1 MDVTFYFDPACP
13 WTWRASRWLT
23 TTAPERDLSVQW
35 RAFSL
40 SILNEGRAP
49 EQYRDPLAAS
59 TKALRLVEALRAA
72 GRSNDVARFYTEMG
86 IRSHDAGTALSED
99 IVRAAVDGAG
109 VADAA
114 AALDDES
121 WDEAVRKSHTTAVE
135 AAGPDIGSPVMTL
148 AGVERGMHGPILSD
162 VPDKAAA
169 LTIWDAVGPLM
180 RTPEFLEIKR
190 GRR

>member
-13 WTWRASRWLT
+13 WTWRASRWLVT
-23 TTAPERDLSVQW
+23 VAPERSLNVQW

-49 EQYRDPLAAS
+49 EQYRDAMAAS
-59 TKALRLVEALRAA
+59 AKALRLVEALRAA
-72 GRSNDVARFYTEMG
+72 GRSEDVARFYTEVG
-86 IRSHDAGTALSED
+86 TRSHDAGSPLSDE
-99 IVRAAVDGAG
+99 IVRAAAAAAG

-114 AALDDES
+114 AALEDQS
-121 WDEAVRKSHTTAVE
+121 WDEAVRESHTTAVE
-135 AAGPDIGSPVMTL
+135 SAGPDVGSPVMTL
-148 AGVERGMHGPILSD
+148 AGVERGLHGPILSE

-169 LTIWDAVGPLM
+169 LTIWDAIVPLM
-180 RTPEFLEIKR
+180 RMPEFYEIKR